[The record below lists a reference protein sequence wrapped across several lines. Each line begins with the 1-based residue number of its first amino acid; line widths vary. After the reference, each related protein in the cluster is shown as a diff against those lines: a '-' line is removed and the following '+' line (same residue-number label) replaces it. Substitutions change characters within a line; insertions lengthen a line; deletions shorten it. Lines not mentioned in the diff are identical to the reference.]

1 MTFKIRS
8 AITVKLLS
16 MKLSLRWERGTRGY
30 KASVPHP
37 ARVPAQLLWGRGGSP
52 AFLAWWG
59 IRIHAFACPARR

>member
-37 ARVPAQLLWGRGGSP
+37 ARVPAQLLWGQGGSA
-52 AFLAWWG
+52 AFLAWSR